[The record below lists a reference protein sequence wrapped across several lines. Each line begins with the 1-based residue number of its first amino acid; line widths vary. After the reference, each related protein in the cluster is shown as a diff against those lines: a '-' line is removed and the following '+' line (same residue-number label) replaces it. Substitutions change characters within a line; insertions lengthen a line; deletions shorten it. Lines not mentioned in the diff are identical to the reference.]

1 MNAPFAIQCTDAATG
16 KTSLCHNYNAAVDND
31 AKIELFQT
39 MAAADAALAVW
50 REMAAT
56 LEWNC
61 TYEIVSHQKEVA

>member
-16 KTSLCHNYNAAVDND
+16 KTSLCHNYNAAVDTAD
-31 AKIELFQT
+31 KVETFGT
-39 MAAADAALAVW
+39 MEEADTVLAVW

-61 TYEIVSHQKEVA
+61 TYEIVSYQKEAA